1 MDKNEQFISELT
13 DGDVA
18 ALAEQHSLV
27 ESYLG
32 DEESKRKYQKPVGKL
47 GLLRALLENNVFS
60 PEQTYELQSMGV
72 VLGDAF
78 VQEMGME
85 WIVVE
90 DSFGRTP
97 ALRYPNTTI
106 IIYPIT
112 MISKRIEEG
121 KEVNVFD
128 MFNFLAAEIQ
138 RLSQDPDYKS

>member
-18 ALAEQHSLV
+18 ALAEQRSLV

-47 GLLRALLENNVFS
+47 GLLRALLENNVLT

-112 MISKRIEEG
+112 MIS
-121 KEVNVFD
+121 
-128 MFNFLAAEIQ
+128 
-138 RLSQDPDYKS
+138 

>member
-1 MDKNEQFISELT
+1 MNQDEQRISELT
-13 DGDVA
+13 DEDTA
-18 ALAEQHSLV
+18 AMAQQRSLI

-32 DEESKRKYQKPVGKL
+32 NEESRQKYGKPVGKL
-47 GLLRALLENNVFS
+47 GLLRALLENKVFS

-78 VQEMGME
+78 ARELGME

-90 DSFGRTP
+90 NSDGRTP

-112 MISKRIEEG
+112 MISKRIEAG
-121 KEVNVFD
+121 KEVDVFD
-128 MFNFLAAEIQ
+128 IFNFLAAKVDE
-138 RLSQDPDYKS
+138 LSQDPDFKL